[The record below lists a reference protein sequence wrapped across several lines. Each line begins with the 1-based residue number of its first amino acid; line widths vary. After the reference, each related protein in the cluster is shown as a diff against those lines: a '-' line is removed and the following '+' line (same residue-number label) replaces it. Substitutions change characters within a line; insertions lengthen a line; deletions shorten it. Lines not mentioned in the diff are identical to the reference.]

1 MQGGKTLFHARDT
14 KGERLLYPCE
24 GGSFD
29 VLTLTCAMSIAA
41 ARPTGAVLSAAQ
53 KRDIAMKAVAAFSP
67 GMCAC
72 VYAIMYACVCIYVC
86 VRACVCIYVCVR
98 TCVCIYVCAYV
109 CMHLCVRACVCVC
122 ACARIFCIARC
133 TRLLILAGTPCGHRA
148 DTVRTW
154 PLVASACKIFSHVS
168 ARCAFGL
175 CICMYV

>member
-86 VRACVCIYVCVR
+86 VRTCVCIYVCVR

-109 CMHLCVRACVCVC
+109 CMYLCMCAYVRVYVFMYVRTCVCIYACVRACACVRVREFFASRAAH
-122 ACARIFCIARC
+122 AC
-133 TRLLILAGTPCGHRA
+133 
-148 DTVRTW
+148 
-154 PLVASACKIFSHVS
+154 
-168 ARCAFGL
+168 
-175 CICMYV
+175 